1 MNTTLDPTPPDAPET
16 EATWGLLLMNLGTP
30 DSPKLG
36 DVRKYLR
43 EFLSDPRVID
53 IPGAVRWPLVNMI
66 IAPFRAP
73 KSGKA
78 YSKVWTERGSPLL
91 WHTQDLTEKVRAAL
105 GPSVQVEFA
114 MRYQSPSTDSA
125 LQKFREKGV
134 DRIMV
139 FPLYPHYAS
148 STSGSV
154 FQEVMDQIRER
165 WNVPELVTVGPY
177 YAHPAYVR
185 AWETIARPILD
196 EFKPDRVLFSYHGVP
211 VRHVKKSDEVGGHCG
226 NLPEC
231 CKTLTF
237 ANRNCYS
244 AQCYAT
250 TKAVTRALGIPDDM
264 WEQSYQSRLGRDPWL
279 EPFTDDR
286 VETMAHEEGVK
297 RLAVFCPAFTS
308 DCLETIEEIGME
320 AEEEFLEA
328 GGEAFQMIPS
338 LNSTDGWVEAIR
350 SIALEHR
357 PEAWASSPMWKVQ

>member
-30 DSPKLG
+30 DSPKSG

-53 IPGAVRWPLVNMI
+53 IPGAVRWPLVNMMI

-177 YAHPAYVR
+177 YAHLAYVR
-185 AWETIARPILD
+185 AWRPSRG
-196 EFKPDRVLFSYHGVP
+196 PSSTSSSRTACS
-211 VRHVKKSDEVGGHCG
+211 S
-226 NLPEC
+226 
-231 CKTLTF
+231 
-237 ANRNCYS
+237 
-244 AQCYAT
+244 AT
-250 TKAVTRALGIPDDM
+250 TA
-264 WEQSYQSRLGRDPWL
+264 
-279 EPFTDDR
+279 
-286 VETMAHEEGVK
+286 
-297 RLAVFCPAFTS
+297 C
-308 DCLETIEEIGME
+308 
-320 AEEEFLEA
+320 
-328 GGEAFQMIPS
+328 
-338 LNSTDGWVEAIR
+338 R
-350 SIALEHR
+350 SAT
-357 PEAWASSPMWKVQ
+357 

>member
-1 MNTTLDPTPPDAPET
+1 M
-16 EATWGLLLMNLGTP
+16 
-30 DSPKLG
+30 
-36 DVRKYLR
+36 
-43 EFLSDPRVID
+43 
-53 IPGAVRWPLVNMI
+53 
-66 IAPFRAP
+66 
-73 KSGKA
+73 
-78 YSKVWTERGSPLL
+78 
-91 WHTQDLTEKVRAAL
+91 
-105 GPSVQVEFA
+105 
-114 MRYQSPSTDSA
+114 
-125 LQKFREKGV
+125 
-134 DRIMV
+134 
-139 FPLYPHYAS
+139 
-148 STSGSV
+148 
-154 FQEVMDQIRER
+154 
-165 WNVPELVTVGPY
+165 
-177 YAHPAYVR
+177 
-185 AWETIARPILD
+185 
-196 EFKPDRVLFSYHGVP
+196 LFSYHGVP

-350 SIALEHR
+350 SIAR
-357 PEAWASSPMWKVQ
+357 ASAGGRASAPMWKVQ